1 MNPPHTSPDSP
12 DDLLNRAK
20 SIAGLTLG
28 DLAQMA
34 NIVVP
39 ENFKKHKGWSGQLLE
54 LWLGASAGSKPT
66 QDFPE
71 LGVELKTLPV
81 SLDGKPLETTYV
93 CFAPLTTMH
102 GWQWK
107 TSNVRNKLQKVMWIP
122 IQGERNIPPAHR
134 VVGTGF
140 FWTPSPQQEQQLQRD
155 WEELMELI
163 MLGGIE
169 SVTAEHG
176 EVLQLR
182 PKAADGSVVTEAFGS
197 DGGIV
202 KTRPRGFY
210 LRKSFTHQILQ
221 DQFNIC

>member
-1 MNPPHTSPDSP
+1 MIPPQLPPDSP
-12 DDLLNRAK
+12 DELLDRAI

-34 NIVVP
+34 NIAVP

-71 LGVELKTLPV
+71 LGIELKTLPI
-81 SLDGKPLETTYV
+81 SQDGKPLETTYV
-93 CFAPLTTMH
+93 CFAPLTSMH
-102 GWQWK
+102 GWQWHS
-107 TSNVRNKLQKVMWIP
+107 SNVRNKLQRVLWIP
-122 IQGERNIPPAHR
+122 VQGDRGIPPSQR

-140 FWTPSPQQEQQLQRD
+140 FWTPTMTQEQQLQAD

-182 PKAADGSVVTEAFGS
+182 PKAADGSVVTDAFGR
-197 DGGIV
+197 DGSVV

-210 LRKSFTHQILQ
+210 LRKAFTQQIL
-221 DQFNIC
+221 DEQFGA